1 MNAKQK
7 NTMLIAAIVSG
18 IISLP
23 LPWMSIHN
31 AVFQNPFG
39 GSLTLPLPLP
49 TQIDLTGINGK
60 VTFLITSPIWLVVCI
75 AMAGSALQFMR
86 QSKMFEIPN
95 FVVWGAA
102 IFALIWSSV
111 PVLVALFSGNASL
124 GIGWLFGLFC
134 AAAPLA
140 CLMLRTRG
148 GAVPS
153 KSDGPNPASASI

>member
-7 NTMLIAAIVSG
+7 NTLLIVAIVSG

-31 AVFQNPFG
+31 AMFQTPLG
-39 GSLTLPLPLP
+39 GSLTFPLPLL
-49 TQIDLTGINGK
+49 TQVDVTGLNGK

-75 AMAGSALQFMR
+75 AMAASALQFMR
-86 QSKMFEIPN
+86 QSRMFEIPN

-102 IFALIWSSV
+102 IFALICTSA
-111 PVLVALFSGNASL
+111 PVLAALFSGNASL

-140 CLMLRTRG
+140 CLVLRTRG

-153 KSDGPNPASASI
+153 ESNGPNPGSAPI